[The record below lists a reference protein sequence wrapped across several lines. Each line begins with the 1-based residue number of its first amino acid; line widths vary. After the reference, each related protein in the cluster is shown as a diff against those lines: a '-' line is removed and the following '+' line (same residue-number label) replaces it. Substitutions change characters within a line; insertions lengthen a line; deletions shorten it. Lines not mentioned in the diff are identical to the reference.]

1 MAFVLAGEI
10 HNAAEGERITASTTL
25 HIHEC
30 CVCGITFAYPD
41 ELDDY
46 AREHSSAA
54 PGKTATITC
63 PAGHTWHYTGRNE
76 EQKLQERLERERRR
90 AGRLAAERDQAEASA
105 RAHKGHA
112 TRLKNRAQA
121 GMCPHGCNRHFK
133 DLERHCKNKHPDA
146 AA

>member
-41 ELDDY
+41 
-46 AREHSSAA
+46 
-54 PGKTATITC
+54 
-63 PAGHTWHYTGRNE
+63 
-76 EQKLQERLERERRR
+76 ERERRR